1 VKMAERRQTPK
12 DLLLVAGLVLFIDI
26 LVLVPALN
34 GSFLRTYLGILLVL
48 FLPGY
53 ALTGAIFPAK
63 KDLEGIERAV
73 ISLGLSIAIVPIM
86 GLVLN
91 YTIWGIQEITL
102 LTSLSIFILLM
113 CAIAYHRRSLL
124 PEEEAF
130 EVPFKAFFLRMK
142 TEIMKKPE
150 SKIDRVFAV
159 ILVLS
164 TLASVV
170 GLAHIIGNPKEREH
184 FTEFYILGANKTADG
199 YPADLIL
206 GKNGMVIVGI
216 VNHEYRPVDYTMEL
230 RLENQSLPLPKD
242 QKQISLAHNMS
253 WIEPVTFTP
262 PFKGNNMKLEFLL
275 FNETEKQTP
284 YRNLHIWIN
293 VTKET

>member
-1 VKMAERRQTPK
+1 MAERRQIPK
-12 DLLLVAGLVLFIDI
+12 DLLIVAGLVLFIDI

-63 KDLEGIERAV
+63 KDIEGIERAL

-142 TEIMKKPE
+142 TEILKKPE

-170 GLAHIIGNPKEREH
+170 GLAHIVGNPKEREH

-199 YPADLIL
+199 YPTDLVL

-262 PFKGNNMKLEFLL
+262 PFRGNNMKLEFLL
-275 FNETEKQTP
+275 FNETEKKTP

>member
-1 VKMAERRQTPK
+1 MAERRQIPK
-12 DLLLVAGLVLFIDI
+12 DLLIVAGLILFIDI

-63 KDLEGIERAV
+63 KDIEGIERAL

-142 TEIMKKPE
+142 TEILKKPE

-170 GLAHIIGNPKEREH
+170 GLAHIVGNPKEREH

-199 YPADLIL
+199 YPTDLVL

-216 VNHEYRPVDYTMEL
+216 VNHEYRPVDYTMEM

-262 PFKGNNMKLEFLL
+262 PFRGNNMKLEFLL
-275 FNETEKQTP
+275 FNETEKKTP

>member
-1 VKMAERRQTPK
+1 MAERRQTSK

-63 KDLEGIERAV
+63 KDIEGIERAV

>member
-1 VKMAERRQTPK
+1 
-12 DLLLVAGLVLFIDI
+12 
-26 LVLVPALN
+26 
-34 GSFLRTYLGILLVL
+34 
-48 FLPGY
+48 
-53 ALTGAIFPAK
+53 
-63 KDLEGIERAV
+63 
-73 ISLGLSIAIVPIM
+73 M

>member
-1 VKMAERRQTPK
+1 MAERRQTPK
-12 DLLLVAGLVLFIDI
+12 DLLLVAGLVLIIDI
-26 LVLVPALN
+26 LVLVPTLN

-53 ALTGAIFPAK
+53 ALTGAIFPSK

-102 LTSLSIFILLM
+102 LTSLSVFILLM

-142 TEIMKKPE
+142 TEIMIKPK
-150 SKIDRVFAV
+150 SKIDRVLAV
-159 ILVLS
+159 LLVLS

-184 FTEFYILGANKTADG
+184 FTEFYILGANKTADS
-199 YPADLIL
+199 YPTDLVL
-206 GKNGMVIVGI
+206 GKTKTVIIGI
-216 VNHEYRPVDYTMEL
+216 VNHEYRPVDYTMEM
-230 RLENQSLPLPKD
+230 RLENKSLPLPED

-262 PFKGNNMKLEFLL
+262 PFKGSNMKLEFLL

-284 YRNLHIWIN
+284 YRNLHLWIN

>member
-1 VKMAERRQTPK
+1 MAERRQTPK

-63 KDLEGIERAV
+63 KDIEGIERAV

-91 YTIWGIQEITL
+91 YTIWGIQEITI
-102 LTSLSIFILLM
+102 LTSLSVFILLM

-130 EVPFKAFFLRMK
+130 EIPFKDFFLRMK
-142 TEIMKKPE
+142 LEITKKPE
-150 SKIDRVFAV
+150 SKIDRIFAV
-159 ILVLS
+159 LLVLLII
-164 TLASVV
+164 TSVV
-170 GLAHIIGNPKEREH
+170 GLAHIIGNQKEREH
-184 FTEFYILGANKTADG
+184 FTEFYILGANKSADG
-199 YPADLIL
+199 YPTHLVL
-206 GKNGMVIVGI
+206 GKNETVIVGI
-216 VNHEYRPVDYTMEL
+216 VNHEYRPVDYTMEM
-230 RLENQSLPLPKD
+230 RLENQSLRLSEN
-242 QKQISLAHNMS
+242 QKQISIAHNMS

-262 PFKGNNMKLEFLL
+262 SFKGNNMKLEFLL

-284 YRNLHIWIN
+284 YRNLHLWIN

>member
-1 VKMAERRQTPK
+1 MAERRQTPK
-12 DLLLVAGLVLFIDI
+12 DLLLVAGLILFIDI

-91 YTIWGIQEITL
+91 YTIWGIQEITI
-102 LTSLSIFILLM
+102 LTSLSVFILLM

-130 EVPFKAFFLRMK
+130 EVPFKDFFLRMK
-142 TEIMKKPE
+142 IEIMKKPE

-159 ILVLS
+159 LLVLLII
-164 TLASVV
+164 TSVV
-170 GLAHIIGNPKEREH
+170 GLAHIIGNQKEREH

-199 YPADLIL
+199 YPTDLVL
-206 GKNGMVIVGI
+206 GKNETVVVGI
-216 VNHEYRPVDYTMEL
+216 VNHEYRPVDYTMEM
-230 RLENQSLPLPKD
+230 RLENQSLRLLED
-242 QKQISLAHNMS
+242 QKQISIAHNMS

-284 YRNLHIWIN
+284 YRNLHLWIN

>member
-1 VKMAERRQTPK
+1 MAERRQTSK

-63 KDLEGIERAV
+63 KDIEGIERAV

-150 SKIDRVFAV
+150 PKIDRVFAV

>member
-1 VKMAERRQTPK
+1 MAERRQTSK

-63 KDLEGIERAV
+63 KDIEGIERAV

-170 GLAHIIGNPKEREH
+170 GLAHIVGNPKEREH

-199 YPADLIL
+199 YPTDLVL

>member
-1 VKMAERRQTPK
+1 MAERRQIPK

-53 ALTGAIFPAK
+53 ALTGAIFSAK
-63 KDLEGIERAV
+63 KDLEGIERAL

-142 TEIMKKPE
+142 TEILKKPE

-170 GLAHIIGNPKEREH
+170 GLAHIVGNPKEREH

-199 YPADLIL
+199 YPTDLVL

-262 PFKGNNMKLEFLL
+262 PFRGNNMKLEFLL
-275 FNETEKQTP
+275 FNETEKKTP

>member
-1 VKMAERRQTPK
+1 MAERRQTPK

-63 KDLEGIERAV
+63 KDIEGIERAV

-91 YTIWGIQEITL
+91 YTIWGIQEITI

-130 EVPFKAFFLRMK
+130 EIPFKDFFLRMK
-142 TEIMKKPE
+142 LEITKKPE
-150 SKIDRVFAV
+150 SKIDRIFAV
-159 ILVLS
+159 LLVLLII
-164 TLASVV
+164 TSVV
-170 GLAHIIGNPKEREH
+170 GLAHIIGNQKEREH
-184 FTEFYILGANKTADG
+184 FTEFYILGANKSADG
-199 YPADLIL
+199 YPTHLVL
-206 GKNGMVIVGI
+206 GKNETVIVGI
-216 VNHEYRPVDYTMEL
+216 VNHEYRPVDYTMEM
-230 RLENQSLPLPKD
+230 RLENQSLRLSEN
-242 QKQISLAHNMS
+242 QKQISIAHNMS

-262 PFKGNNMKLEFLL
+262 SFKGNNMKLEFLL

-284 YRNLHIWIN
+284 YRNLHLWIN

>member
-1 VKMAERRQTPK
+1 MAERRQTSK

-63 KDLEGIERAV
+63 KDIEGIERAV

-275 FNETEKQTP
+275 FNDTEKQTP

>member
-1 VKMAERRQTPK
+1 MAERRQTPK
-12 DLLLVAGLVLFIDI
+12 DLLLVAGLILFIDI

-91 YTIWGIQEITL
+91 YTIWGIQEITI
-102 LTSLSIFILLM
+102 LTSLSVFILLM

-130 EVPFKAFFLRMK
+130 EVPFKDFFLRMK
-142 TEIMKKPE
+142 IEIMKKPE

-159 ILVLS
+159 LLVLLIL
-164 TLASVV
+164 TSVV
-170 GLAHIIGNPKEREH
+170 GLAHIIGNQKEREH

-199 YPADLIL
+199 YPTDLVL
-206 GKNGMVIVGI
+206 GKNETVVVGI
-216 VNHEYRPVDYTMEL
+216 VNHEYRPVDYTMEM
-230 RLENQSLPLPKD
+230 RLENQSLRLLED
-242 QKQISLAHNMS
+242 QKQISIAHNMS

-284 YRNLHIWIN
+284 YRNLHLWIN

>member
-1 VKMAERRQTPK
+1 MAERRQTPK
-12 DLLLVAGLVLFIDI
+12 DLLLVAGLVLIIDI
-26 LVLVPALN
+26 LVLVPTLN
-34 GSFLRTYLGILLVL
+34 GNFLRTYLGILLVL

-53 ALTGAIFPAK
+53 ALTGAIFPSK

-102 LTSLSIFILLM
+102 LTSLSVFILLM
-113 CAIAYHRRSLL
+113 CAIGYHRRSLL

-150 SKIDRVFAV
+150 SKIDRVLAV
-159 ILVLS
+159 LLVLS
-164 TLASVV
+164 TLASVIC
-170 GLAHIIGNPKEREH
+170 LAHIIGNPKEREH

-199 YPADLIL
+199 YPTDLVL
-206 GKNGMVIVGI
+206 GKTETVIIGI
-216 VNHEYRPVDYTMEL
+216 VNHEYRPVDYTMEM
-230 RLENQSLPLPKD
+230 RLENQSLPLPED

-275 FNETEKQTP
+275 FNETGKQTP
-284 YRNLHIWIN
+284 YRNLYIWIN

>member
-1 VKMAERRQTPK
+1 MAERRQTPK
-12 DLLLVAGLVLFIDI
+12 DLLLVAGLILFIDI

-91 YTIWGIQEITL
+91 YTIWGIQEITI
-102 LTSLSIFILLM
+102 LTSLSVFILLM

-130 EVPFKAFFLRMK
+130 EVPFKDFFLRMK
-142 TEIMKKPE
+142 IEIMKKPE

-159 ILVLS
+159 LLVLLII
-164 TLASVV
+164 TSVV
-170 GLAHIIGNPKEREH
+170 GLAHIIGNQKEREH

-199 YPADLIL
+199 YPTDLVL
-206 GKNGMVIVGI
+206 GKSETVIVGI
-216 VNHEYRPVDYTMEL
+216 VNHEYRPVDYTMEM
-230 RLENQSLPLPKD
+230 RLENQSLRLPED
-242 QKQISLAHNMS
+242 QKQISIAHNMS

-284 YRNLHIWIN
+284 YRNLHLWIN

>member
-1 VKMAERRQTPK
+1 MVERRQTPK

-91 YTIWGIQEITL
+91 YTIWGIQEITI
-102 LTSLSIFILLM
+102 LTSLSVFILLM

-124 PEEEAF
+124 PEEEVF

-142 TEIMKKPE
+142 SEIMKKPE
-150 SKIDRVFAV
+150 SKIERVFAV
-159 ILVLS
+159 LLVLS

-184 FTEFYILGANKTADG
+184 FTEFYILGTNKTTDG
-199 YPADLIL
+199 YPTDLVL
-206 GKNGMVIVGI
+206 GKNKTIFVGI
-216 VNHEYRPVDYTMEL
+216 VNHEYRPVDYTMEM
-230 RLENQSLPLPKD
+230 RLENQSLSLPED

-284 YRNLHIWIN
+284 YRNLHLWIN

>member
-1 VKMAERRQTPK
+1 MAERRQTSK

-63 KDLEGIERAV
+63 KDIEGIERAV

-199 YPADLIL
+199 YPADLVL